1 MITRVKESI
10 LIDEIANQN
19 IEIKAKLVKTSE
31 KTVWRGA
38 KCCKN

>member
-19 IEIKAKLVKTSE
+19 IEIKAKRVKTSE
-31 KTVWRGA
+31 KTV
-38 KCCKN
+38 